1 MSVSSVAVG
10 CRSSAL
16 QRCCR
21 KCVRSS
27 LVRPPLHQLSIGCPR
42 PAGAK
47 CGAQQEGRHIST
59 EPSSSSSRN
68 VATAA
73 AVEEREKDQERE
85 LVALEA
91 QAEKEAKYGWLAFW
105 VASAVAFGIGI
116 WATEGPVKAQEFF
129 AGACKAQAGAGLASD
144 QVTGRSAATAAT
156 PGCYCMVVRAVHVC
170 ACPVAWLH
178 AAVWAVRLR
187 PRPHMWRF
195 AVGAW
200 GSLRHTERS
209 MHSCLK

>member
-1 MSVSSVAVG
+1 MSVQALG

-59 EPSSSSSRN
+59 EPGSSSSRN

-105 VASAVAFGIGI
+105 VASAVAFGIGV

-129 AGACKAQAGAGLASD
+129 AGACKLRRAQALRR
-144 QVTGRSAATAAT
+144 TRSQGVWQ
-156 PGCYCMVVRAVHVC
+156 PQQGGI
-170 ACPVAWLH
+170 AWLCEPCMRVPAARLH
-178 AAVWAVRLR
+178 APAWAVRQL
-187 PRPHMWRF
+187 PMPATTLV
-195 AVGAW
+195 AVCCG
-200 GSLRHTERS
+200 RT
-209 MHSCLK
+209 